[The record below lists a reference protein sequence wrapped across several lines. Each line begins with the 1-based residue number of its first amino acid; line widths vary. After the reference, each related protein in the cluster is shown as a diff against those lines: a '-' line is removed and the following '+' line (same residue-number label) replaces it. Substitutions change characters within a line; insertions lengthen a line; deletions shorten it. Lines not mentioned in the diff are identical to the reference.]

1 MRKHELDWVALIAG
15 VLFTGLAAAY
25 LVGAVSD
32 RTVDGR
38 FVWPLV
44 LVAIGAA
51 GVVAAVRANSREEK
65 AFAPLDPPDDTTV

>member
-1 MRKHELDWVALIAG
+1 VRKHDLDWVALIAG

-25 LVGAVSD
+25 LVAAVSD